1 MKLLITIVQD
11 ADAGKL
17 QKVLNE
23 RGFASTK
30 LASSGGFL
38 REGNTTLMIGV
49 DNHAVAQVKEII
61 REICRERSK
70 LVPTNV
76 AISEVQEAFATQP
89 MEVRVG
95 GAVVFV
101 LDVNDFWRM

>member
-49 DNHAVAQVKEII
+49 DNHAVEQVKEII

-101 LDVNDFWRM
+101 VDVHDFWRM